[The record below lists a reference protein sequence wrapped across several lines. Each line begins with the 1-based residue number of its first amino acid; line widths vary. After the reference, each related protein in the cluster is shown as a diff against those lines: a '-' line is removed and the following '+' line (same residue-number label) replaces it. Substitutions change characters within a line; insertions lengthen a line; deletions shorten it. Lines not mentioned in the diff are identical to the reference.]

1 MIKPSLKV
9 ADLESNTVRIL
20 RNMMVMIEDLREA
33 KEIVE
38 EIGQE
43 EIEMISSATTVIKED
58 TIKETANLVEEI
70 EGAPEI
76 DQEAVE
82 EGVTV
87 GEEEDLILDRLKEE
101 IDETEE
107 MIEEKE
113 DPQIDQ
119 ELDHQEIDPQEI
131 EGIETIEINPVIR
144 EVTTQEIEDLMIE
157 EIEEADTMMMPLMP
171 PSPRKEEVIR
181 TKRSRE
187 EMTIVITLREVI
199 EMINLMDIETM
210 LILKMLI
217 KSAEMETRVQEMK
230 ELTAIMSNQEPR

>member
-20 RNMMVMIEDLREA
+20 RNMMVMIEDPREA

-43 EIEMISSATTVIKED
+43 EIEMISSATTVIKEA

-87 GEEEDLILDRLKEE
+87 EEEEDLILDRLKEE

-107 MIEEKE
+107 MIEEEE

-119 ELDHQEIDPQEI
+119 ELDHQGIDPQEI
-131 EGIETIEINPVIR
+131 EGIETTEINPVIR
-144 EVTTQEIEDLMIE
+144 EVTTQEIEDRMIE

-171 PSPRKEEVIR
+171 PSLRKEVIR

-187 EMTIVITLREVI
+187 EMTIVITLREVT

-210 LILKMLI
+210 LIQKMLI

-230 ELTAIMSNQEPR
+230 ELTAILKNQEPR